1 MALILNIDTSTS
13 VCSVALARDG
23 KMIALKENN
32 EKNKKLPIL
41 YGTGNCGN

>member
-23 KMIALKENN
+23 KMIPLKENN
-32 EKNKKLPIL
+32 YL
-41 YGTGNCGN
+41 GNHAVLLCSYIY